1 MNKISGIDNRLAN
14 LMSENSKPVQS
25 GKSFSDRFT
34 KLLDDVNTK
43 QHTADE
49 STQKVIKGELGI
61 HEGMLSVNAADTS
74 LRYLMKVREK
84 VMQAYNEVRKM
95 PV

>member
-1 MNKISGIDNRLAN
+1 MNGIQGINNN
-14 LMSENSKPVQS
+14 LNSVVSTGSKSAGTGQ
-25 GKSFSDRFT
+25 SFSDRFKT
-34 KLLDDVNTK
+34 LMEDVNTK

-49 STQKVIKGELGI
+49 SAEKVVKGEMGI
-61 HEGMLSVNAADTS
+61 HEGMLSVHEADIS
-74 LRYLMKVREK
+74 LKYFTKIREK